1 MTGRVLRFDDSAH
14 QAADV
19 LLPWLVNGSLKGD
32 ERAQVEQHLREC
44 ARCRREVEWLHQLH
58 ASCAAELPLMD
69 ATVPLRRLRE
79 RIEGFPLRGRVAWG
93 LSHALGGWQR
103 IALWAKWAIA
113 VEFGAL
119 VAIAVLA
126 LPVGETP
133 PVYRTLG
140 AAAIRESSASTFA
153 VVFKPGVTESE
164 MRRIVRS
171 VGARVVDGPTET
183 GAYVLAIPTGDPD
196 RAVAALRAEP
206 AVTLVAALTG
216 KQVR

>member
-1 MTGRVLRFDDSAH
+1 MIRHTAPRTRCCRGLSTGRSRVTSWRWSSSICANARAASAKSNGCNSCMRLCGR
-14 QAADV
+14 AAAHGRDGAAA
-19 LLPWLVNGSLKGD
+19 PSA
-32 ERAQVEQHLREC
+32 RADRGISS
-44 ARCRREVEWLHQLH
+44 AR
-58 ASCAAELPLMD
+58 PY
-69 ATVPLRRLRE
+69 
-79 RIEGFPLRGRVAWG
+79 AWG

-103 IALWAKWAIA
+103 IASWAKWAIA

-133 PVYRTLG
+133 SVYRTFG
-140 AAAIRESSASTFA
+140 AATIRESPAGTFA

-183 GAYVLAIPTGDPD
+183 GAYVLAIPSGDPD
-196 RAVAALRAEP
+196 RAVAVLRAEP